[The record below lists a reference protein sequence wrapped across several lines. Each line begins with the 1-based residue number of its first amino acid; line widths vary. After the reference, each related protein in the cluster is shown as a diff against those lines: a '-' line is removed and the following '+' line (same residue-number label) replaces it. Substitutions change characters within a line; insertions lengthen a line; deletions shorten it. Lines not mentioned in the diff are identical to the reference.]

1 MIGAATGATPLIAPI
16 IASVFANFFTGEH
29 ICRDGTGD
37 YDTAGTY
44 NPL

>member
-1 MIGAATGATPLIAPI
+1 MIGAAKSD
-16 IASVFANFFTGEH
+16 SVDCSDYRKCLCQLFTGEH
-29 ICRDGTGD
+29 ICRNETGD